1 MDRYLEAVG
10 GELPNP
16 IQGVYDNLDENDKK
30 AFQAMLYRNYIY
42 AQKLATQPSELE
54 PEEPEERPK
63 SIESLD
69 DLSMDDLGEFMD
81 QLNFADAPVQGT
93 GEDGDIDID
102 DPANVEWMVGEIN
115 KMLQLE
121 ES

>member
-16 IQGVYDNLDENDKK
+16 IQGVYDDLDENDKK

-42 AQKLATQPSELE
+42 AQKLATQPPELE
-54 PEEPEERPK
+54 PEEPKERPK

-81 QLNFADAPVQGT
+81 KLNFADSRSR
-93 GEDGDIDID
+93 
-102 DPANVEWMVGEIN
+102 NRRRWRC
-115 KMLQLE
+115 
-121 ES
+121 